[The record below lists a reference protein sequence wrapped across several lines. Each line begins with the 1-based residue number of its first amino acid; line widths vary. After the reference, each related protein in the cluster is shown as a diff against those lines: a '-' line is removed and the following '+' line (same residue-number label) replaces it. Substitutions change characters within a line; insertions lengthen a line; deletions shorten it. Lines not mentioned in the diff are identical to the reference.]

1 MHLAYTS
8 ILYEQ
13 QTTLILPSTVVG
25 LYCILFL
32 FYIWTCS
39 FWDVIRGHR
48 LWEI

>member
-13 QTTLILPSTVVG
+13 QTTLILPSTVV
-25 LYCILFL
+25 YCILFL

-48 LWEI
+48 PWEI